1 MRDFNQLTGKFVRM
15 ACLIWSEAS
24 DQSDLIRKLFA
35 NEDVEIKGEYD
46 VLQYLNCTFL
56 NFLREA

>member
-1 MRDFNQLTGKFVRM
+1 MREFNRLKGKFVRM

-35 NEDVEIKGEYD
+35 NEDIEIKGEYD
-46 VLQYLNCTFL
+46 VAFYNTSIVLFL
-56 NFLREA
+56 IF

>member
-1 MRDFNQLTGKFVRM
+1 MREFNRLKGKFVRM

-35 NEDVEIKGEYD
+35 NEDIEIKGEYD
-46 VLQYLNCTFL
+46 VAFYNTSIVLS
-56 NFLREA
+56 

>member
-1 MRDFNQLTGKFVRM
+1 M

-35 NEDVEIKGEYD
+35 NEDIEIKGEYD
-46 VLQYLNCTFL
+46 VAFYNTSIVLS
-56 NFLREA
+56 